1 MAARGGKAGAVPGQR
16 ANRKYLY
23 AFCARTARHAYLVIR
38 GADNQKAEEVLA
50 NADINLRALSIA
62 DTERFGILRM
72 IVSDNK
78 MATAVLKGK
87 GYIVKET
94 EVVGVKIGDQ
104 PGKMAEALKVLDLAK
119 INLEYLYAFC
129 ARTARHAYL
138 VIRVADNQKAEEV
151 LTAAGF
157 HMIEDSDVAKL

>member
-1 MAARGGKAGAVPGQR
+1 MMALNQLSVFVDNTPGALSDITSVLAGAGV
-16 ANRKYLY
+16 
-23 AFCARTARHAYLVIR
+23 
-38 GADNQKAEEVLA
+38 
-50 NADINLRALSIA
+50 NLRALSIA

-78 MATAVLKGK
+78 LATSVLKSRN
-87 GYIVKET
+87 YVVKET

-104 PGKMAEALKVLDLAK
+104 PGKLAEALKVLELAG

-129 ARTARHAYL
+129 ARTERHAYL
-138 VIRVADNQKAEEV
+138 VIRVVDNLKAEEV

-157 HMIEDSDVAKL
+157 HMINDADVAKL

>member
-1 MAARGGKAGAVPGQR
+1 MALNQLSVFVDNTPGALSDI
-16 ANRKYLY
+16 A
-23 AFCARTARHAYLVIR
+23 
-38 GADNQKAEEVLA
+38 EVLA

-72 IVSDNK
+72 IVSDNR
-78 MATAVLKGK
+78 MAVSVLKAK

-104 PGKMAEALKVLDLAK
+104 PGKMAAALKVLDLAE

-129 ARTARHAYL
+129 ARTEKHAYL

-151 LTAAGF
+151 LTSAGF
-157 HMIEDSDVAKL
+157 HMINDADVAKL

>member
-1 MAARGGKAGAVPGQR
+1 MALNQLSVFVDNTPGALSDI
-16 ANRKYLY
+16 A
-23 AFCARTARHAYLVIR
+23 
-38 GADNQKAEEVLA
+38 EVLA

-78 MATAVLKGK
+78 MAVSVLKGK

-104 PGKMAEALKVLDLAK
+104 PGKMAAALKVLDLAG
-119 INLEYLYAFC
+119 IYLEYLYAFC
-129 ARTARHAYL
+129 ARTQKHAYMA
-138 VIRVADNQKAEEV
+138 IRVADNMKAEEV
-151 LTAAGF
+151 LTQAGF
-157 HMIEDSDVAKL
+157 HMITDADVAKL

>member
-1 MAARGGKAGAVPGQR
+1 MALNQLSVFVDNTPGALSDI
-16 ANRKYLY
+16 A
-23 AFCARTARHAYLVIR
+23 
-38 GADNQKAEEVLA
+38 EVLA

-72 IVSDNK
+72 IVSDNR
-78 MATAVLKGK
+78 MAISVLKGK

-104 PGKMAEALKVLDLAK
+104 PGKMAAALKVLDPAG

-129 ARTARHAYL
+129 ARTEKHAYL

-151 LTAAGF
+151 LTQAGF
-157 HMIEDSDVAKL
+157 HMISDADVAKL

>member
-1 MAARGGKAGAVPGQR
+1 MALNQLSVFVDNTPGALSDITSVLAGAGV
-16 ANRKYLY
+16 
-23 AFCARTARHAYLVIR
+23 
-38 GADNQKAEEVLA
+38 
-50 NADINLRALSIA
+50 NLRALSIA

-78 MATAVLKGK
+78 LAISVLKSRN
-87 GYIVKET
+87 YVVKET

-104 PGKMAEALKVLDLAK
+104 PGKLAEALKVLDLAE

-129 ARTARHAYL
+129 ARTVRHAYL
-138 VIRVADNQKAEEV
+138 VIRVADNARAEEV
-151 LTAAGF
+151 LTKAGF

>member
-1 MAARGGKAGAVPGQR
+1 MYIRQISI
-16 ANRKYLY
+16 YLENKSG
-23 AFCARTARHAYLVIR
+23 TL
-38 GADNQKAEEVLA
+38 AEVTDFLYHHGV
-50 NADINLRALSIA
+50 NLRALSIA

-72 IVSDNK
+72 IVSDNR
-78 MATAVLKGK
+78 MAISVLKGK

-104 PGKMAEALKVLDLAK
+104 PGKMAAALKVLDLAG

-129 ARTARHAYL
+129 ARTEKHAYL

-151 LTAAGF
+151 LTQAGF
-157 HMIEDSDVAKL
+157 HMISDADVAKL

>member
-1 MAARGGKAGAVPGQR
+1 MALNQLSVFVDNTPGA
-16 ANRKYLY
+16 L
-23 AFCARTARHAYLVIR
+23 
-38 GADNQKAEEVLA
+38 ADIAEVLA

-72 IVSDNK
+72 IVSDNR
-78 MATAVLKGK
+78 MAVSVLKGK

-94 EVVGVKIGDQ
+94 DVKIGDQ
-104 PGKMAEALKVLDLAK
+104 PGKMAEALKVLDLAE

-129 ARTARHAYL
+129 ARTERHAYL

>member
-1 MAARGGKAGAVPGQR
+1 MALNQLSVFVDNTPGALSDI
-16 ANRKYLY
+16 A
-23 AFCARTARHAYLVIR
+23 
-38 GADNQKAEEVLA
+38 EVLA

-72 IVSDNK
+72 IVSDNR
-78 MATAVLKGK
+78 MAVSVLKGK

-129 ARTARHAYL
+129 ARKERHAYL
-138 VIRVADNQKAEEV
+138 VIRVEDNAKAEEV

-157 HMIEDSDVAKL
+157 HMIEDADVAKL

>member
-1 MAARGGKAGAVPGQR
+1 MYIRQISIFLE
-16 ANRKYLY
+16 NRSGTLAEVTDFLY
-23 AFCARTARHAYLVIR
+23 HHGV
-38 GADNQKAEEVLA
+38 
-50 NADINLRALSIA
+50 NLRALSIA

-72 IVSDNK
+72 IVSDNR
-78 MATAVLKGK
+78 MAISVLKGK

-104 PGKMAEALKVLDLAK
+104 PGKMAAALKVLDLAG

-129 ARTARHAYL
+129 ARTEKHAYL

-151 LTAAGF
+151 LTQAGF
-157 HMIEDSDVAKL
+157 HMISDADVAKL

>member
-1 MAARGGKAGAVPGQR
+1 MALNQLSVFVDNTPGALSDITSVLAGAGV
-16 ANRKYLY
+16 
-23 AFCARTARHAYLVIR
+23 
-38 GADNQKAEEVLA
+38 
-50 NADINLRALSIA
+50 NLRALSIA

-78 MATAVLKGK
+78 LATSVLKSRN
-87 GYIVKET
+87 YVVKET

-104 PGKMAEALKVLDLAK
+104 PGKLAEALKVLELAD

-129 ARTARHAYL
+129 ARTERHAYM
-138 VIRVADNQKAEEV
+138 VIRVADNMKAEEV

>member
-1 MAARGGKAGAVPGQR
+1 MALNQLSVFVDNTPGALSDI
-16 ANRKYLY
+16 A
-23 AFCARTARHAYLVIR
+23 
-38 GADNQKAEEVLA
+38 EVLA
-50 NADINLRALSIA
+50 NAGINLRALSIA

-78 MATAVLKGK
+78 MATSVLKTK

-94 EVVGVKIGDQ
+94 EVVGVKIGDA
-104 PGKMAEALKVLDLAK
+104 PGKMAAALKVLDLAE

-129 ARTARHAYL
+129 ARTEKHAYL
-138 VIRVADNQKAEEV
+138 VIRVADNQKAEDV

-157 HMIEDSDVAKL
+157 HMIEDADVAKL

>member
-1 MAARGGKAGAVPGQR
+1 MALNQLSVFVDNTPGALSDITSVLAGAGV
-16 ANRKYLY
+16 
-23 AFCARTARHAYLVIR
+23 
-38 GADNQKAEEVLA
+38 
-50 NADINLRALSIA
+50 NLRALSIA

-78 MATAVLKGK
+78 LATSVLKSRN
-87 GYIVKET
+87 YAVKET

-104 PGKMAEALKVLDLAK
+104 PGKLAEALKVLELAE

-129 ARTARHAYL
+129 ARTERHAYL
-138 VIRVADNQKAEEV
+138 VIRVADNRKAEEV

>member
-1 MAARGGKAGAVPGQR
+1 MNQLSVFVDNTPGALSDITSILAGAGV
-16 ANRKYLY
+16 
-23 AFCARTARHAYLVIR
+23 
-38 GADNQKAEEVLA
+38 
-50 NADINLRALSIA
+50 NLRALSIA

-78 MATAVLKGK
+78 LAISVLKSRN
-87 GYIVKET
+87 YVVKET

-104 PGKMAEALKVLDLAK
+104 PGKLAEALKVLDLAE

-129 ARTARHAYL
+129 ARTERHAYL
-138 VIRVADNQKAEEV
+138 VIRVEDNARAEEV
-151 LTAAGF
+151 LTGAGF